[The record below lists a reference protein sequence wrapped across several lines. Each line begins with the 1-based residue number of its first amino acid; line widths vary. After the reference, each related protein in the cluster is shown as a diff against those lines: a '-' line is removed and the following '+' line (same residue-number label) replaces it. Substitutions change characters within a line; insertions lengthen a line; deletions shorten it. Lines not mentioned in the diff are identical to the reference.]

1 MELHKLTN
9 ILDDFFGIGKFPK
22 DMPFSKVLP
31 EIYSK
36 KGIDIEEYLTKSFLN
51 KFHGLMLKNGD
62 FVNKIYG
69 SVFLDRK
76 VIDKIFLRNER
87 DILIFSHHPMEDETS
102 GAGFIALDEIYLK
115 KMKELNIS
123 VYILHT
129 PFEMN
134 KEISVTGSI
143 NKALGLK
150 KIKYSKNKSY
160 DFLLPYGELLKKV
173 KFEDFI
179 ESLRNIFKIEKINFI
194 KNREFVKKI
203 AVLSGGATDINFIKT
218 ASSIGCDTFLTGE
231 YYNKLKLP
239 FGDEER
245 KLFDAE
251 KNNFKINLIECS
263 HYATEKLVFLIEIP
277 ELFKKIEIP
286 YEFLEQDNPWY

>member
-1 MELHKLTN
+1 MELHKLTS
-9 ILDDFFGIGKFPK
+9 ILDDFFNIDKFPK

-36 KGIDIEEYLTKSFLN
+36 KKIDIKKYFTKSFLN

-69 SVFLDRK
+69 TVFLDRK
-76 VIDKIFLRNER
+76 VLNKIFLRNER

-123 VYILHT
+123 VYVLHT

-143 NKALGLK
+143 NNVLGLK
-150 KIKYSKNKSY
+150 NIIYSKNEPY
-160 DFLLPYGELLKKV
+160 EFLLPYGELPKKI

-179 ESLRNIFKIEKINFI
+179 EFLKNIFKIEKINFV

-203 AVLSGGATDINFIKT
+203 VVLSGGATDIQFIKK
-218 ASSIGCDTFLTGE
+218 AISLNCDTFLTGE
-231 YYNKLKLP
+231 YYNKIKLP

-245 KLFDAE
+245 KIFDAE
-251 KNNFKINLIECS
+251 KDNFKINLIECS
-263 HYATEKLVFLIEIP
+263 HYATEKLVFLREIL
-277 ELFKKIEIP
+277 ELFKKIGIP